1 MNNPPLYIPVLLGSS
16 RAERRSAQVAA
27 FIVNQVEKKGMTTE
41 LLDVR
46 TMDLPHYEE
55 AHESLP
61 QAKQWSETMQRA
73 DGLIVVSPE
82 YNHSFPGVLKNTL
95 DYLYDEY
102 RHKPIGIVGTSKSQM
117 GGVRMVEQ
125 LRLVAIE
132 LHMVPIRNAVYFGE
146 MRKKFDEAGELLDEA
161 YIERVDKMLDELLW
175 YARVLKKGREEK

>member
-1 MNNPPLYIPVLLGSS
+1 MDRPLFIPVLLGSS
-16 RAERRSAQVAA
+16 RAERKSGNVAQFVISQIQA
-27 FIVNQVEKKGMTTE
+27 KKIQSE

-46 TMDLPHYEE
+46 TMGLPFYEE
-55 AHESLP
+55 EHEKLP
-61 QAKQWSETMQRA
+61 AAKQWSETMQRA

-102 RHKPIGIVGTSKSQM
+102 LHKPIGIVGTSCSQM
-117 GGVRMVEQ
+117 GGVRMIEQ

-132 LHMVPIRNAVYFGE
+132 LHMVPIRHAVYFGE
-146 MRKKFDEAGELLDEA
+146 MGKKFDENGKLLDEA

-175 YARVLKKGREEK
+175 YARVLKKGREET

>member
-1 MNNPPLYIPVLLGSS
+1 MNNSPLYIPVLLGSS
-16 RAERRSAQVAA
+16 RSERRSAQVAA
-27 FIVNQVEKKGMTTE
+27 FIVSQVEGKEMTTE

-55 AHESLP
+55 AYESLP
-61 QAKQWSETMQRA
+61 QAKQWSEIMQRA

-146 MRKKFDEAGELLDEA
+146 MRKKFDETGKLLDKA
-161 YIERVDKMLDELLW
+161 YIERVDKMLEELFW
-175 YARVLKKGREEK
+175 YARVLKKGREEG